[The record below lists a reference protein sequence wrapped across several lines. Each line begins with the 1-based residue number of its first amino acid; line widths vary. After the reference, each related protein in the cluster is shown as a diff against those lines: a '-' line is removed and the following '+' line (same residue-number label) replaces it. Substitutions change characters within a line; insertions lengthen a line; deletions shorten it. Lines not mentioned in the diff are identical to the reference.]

1 MKAVLDKYIQSNY
14 DEVRRYTN
22 YFLVRM
28 NSHID
33 ADTVINNSYLHVLS
47 INDDTACE
55 EKVKSYLLNT
65 IKCQVLWSTSQSNN
79 DDRVTAIEEGK
90 QQDCE
95 NTDLEW
101 KIQLEEQYIL
111 KKSIIEIYRNSIN
124 DRIKQIIFE
133 AYYDKGLTTQKEL
146 SQYFNISMTAAHFL
160 IKEIKQGI
168 KEIQYSYDTR

>member
-1 MKAVLDKYIQSNY
+1 MKVILDKYIQCNY

-28 NSHID
+28 NSRID
-33 ADTVINNSYLHVLS
+33 ADTVINNSYLHVLN
-47 INDDTACE
+47 INDDTTCE
-55 EKVKSYLLNT
+55 DKIKSYLLNT
-65 IKCQVLWSTSQSNN
+65 IKCQLLWSTSQSNN
-79 DDRVTAIEEGK
+79 DDKVTAIEESK
-90 QQDCE
+90 PMDCQ

-101 KIQLEEQYIL
+101 KIQLEDQYNK
-111 KKSIIEIYRNSIN
+111 KKSIIEMYRNSIN

>member
-1 MKAVLDKYIQSNY
+1 MKAVLDKYIQCNY

-28 NSHID
+28 NSHIY
-33 ADTVINNSYLHVLS
+33 ADTFINNSYLHVLS

-101 KIQLEEQYIL
+101 KIQLEEQYIR